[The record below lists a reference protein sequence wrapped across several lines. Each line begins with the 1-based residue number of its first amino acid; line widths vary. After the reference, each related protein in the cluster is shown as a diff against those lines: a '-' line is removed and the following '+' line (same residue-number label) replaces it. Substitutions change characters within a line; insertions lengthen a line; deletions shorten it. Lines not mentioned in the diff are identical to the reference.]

1 MAAFPVPADDEP
13 HDWGA
18 LMGRLVAT
26 AKAVSPAVAALSE
39 DQIDKTLF
47 DGITGAL
54 DRFSRYAA
62 PEVAR
67 DQRAVRDGFGGIGV
81 TLDASSEEFRITAVT
96 PHGPADLAGS
106 ALTIGSSRSTSVA
119 DRGALAK

>member
-1 MAAFPVPADDEP
+1 
-13 HDWGA
+13 
-18 LMGRLVAT
+18 LMGRMVAA
-26 AKAVSPAVAALSE
+26 AKGVSPAVAAMSE

-81 TLDASSEEFRITAVT
+81 TLDTSNEEFRITAVP
-96 PHGPADLAGS
+96 PHGPADLAGIR
-106 ALTIGSSRSTSVA
+106 ADDRLVAIGKVQTAGRSQSRGLDVRRGPIVSST
-119 DRGALAK
+119 